1 MDSLKKDNIISLPS
15 IGSFVDGFILEKEQ
29 RALYID
35 LSPYGTGIIQGV
47 NYLETKSYIKKLEKG
62 TKVLVKILNWNN
74 EEGLIEMT
82 LQNLEKEKAWKKIKE
97 MQKEDLTIPLLI
109 SEVNAGGLM
118 GNMENIKGFL
128 PASQLSASHYP
139 KVDEGNKN
147 KILEKLKFLIGEKIQ
162 VKILDFDPSAN
173 KLIFSEKLVEKDKT
187 KDLISKYKIWD
198 KIRVK
203 ITKIVDFGA
212 FVKLEDTDVDGLV
225 HISEISN
232 KSIDRIEDILKEG
245 EIKEAKIINIDDD
258 KISLSF
264 KDLEE
269 KNIKKTKWGKKLI
282 IKTPTKLVGVLN

>member
-1 MDSLKKDNIISLPS
+1 MDSLKKDNVISLPS
-15 IGSFVDGFILEKEQ
+15 IGSFVEGFILEKKE

-47 NYLETKSYIKKLEKG
+47 NYLETKSYIKKLEKD
-62 TKVLVKILNWNN
+62 TKVLVKILDWNN
-74 EEGLIEMT
+74 EEGLIEMA

-97 MQKEDLTIPLLI
+97 MKKEDITLPLLI

-118 GNMENIKGFL
+118 GSIENIKGFL

-187 KDLISKYKIWD
+187 KDLISKYKIGD
-198 KIRVK
+198 KIQVK

-212 FVKLEDTDVDGLV
+212 FVKLEDTEVDGLV

-245 EIKEAKIINIDDD
+245 EIKEAKIINIDDN

-269 KNIKKTKWGKKLI
+269 KSPKETK
-282 IKTPTKLVGVLN
+282 

>member
-1 MDSLKKDNIISLPS
+1 MDSLKKDNVISLPS
-15 IGSFVDGFILEKEQ
+15 MGSFIEGFILEKEQ

-62 TKVLVKILNWNN
+62 TKVLVKILDWNN
-74 EEGLIEMT
+74 EEGLIEMA
-82 LQNLEKEKAWKKIKE
+82 LQNLEKEKAWEKIKE
-97 MQKEDLTIPLLI
+97 MKKEDVTLPLLI

-118 GNMENIKGFL
+118 GNIENIKGFL

-162 VKILDFDPSAN
+162 VKILDFDPAAN

-187 KDLISKYKIWD
+187 KDLISKYKIGD
-198 KIRVK
+198 KIQVK

-212 FVKLEDTDVDGLV
+212 FVKLEDTEVDGLV

-232 KSIDRIEDILKEG
+232 KSIDRIDDILKEG
-245 EIKEAKIINIDDD
+245 ETKKAKIINIDDN

-269 KNIKKTKWGKKLI
+269 KSIKKTE
-282 IKTPTKLVGVLN
+282 

>member
-1 MDSLKKDNIISLPS
+1 MDSLKKDNVISLPS
-15 IGSFVDGFILEKEQ
+15 MGSFIEGFILEKEQ

-62 TKVLVKILNWNN
+62 TKVLVKILDWNN
-74 EEGLIEMT
+74 EEGLIEMA

-97 MQKEDLTIPLLI
+97 MQKEDLTLPLLI

-118 GNMENIKGFL
+118 GSIENIKGFL
-128 PASQLSASHYP
+128 PASQLSTSHYP
-139 KVDEGNKN
+139 KVNEGNKN

-162 VKILDFDPSAN
+162 IKILDFDPSAN
-173 KLIFSEKLVEKDKT
+173 KLIFSEKLVERDKIKD
-187 KDLISKYKIWD
+187 IIGKYKIGD
-198 KIRVK
+198 KIQVK

-212 FVKLEDTDVDGLV
+212 FVKLEDTEVDGLV

-232 KSIDRIEDILKEG
+232 KSIDRIDDILKEG
-245 EIKEAKIINIDDD
+245 ETKKAKIINIDDN

-269 KNIKKTKWGKKLI
+269 KSIKKTE
-282 IKTPTKLVGVLN
+282 

>member
-1 MDSLKKDNIISLPS
+1 MDSLKKDNVISLPS
-15 IGSFVDGFILEKEQ
+15 MGSFIEGFILEKEQ

-62 TKVLVKILNWNN
+62 TKVLVKILDWNN
-74 EEGLIEMT
+74 EEGLIEMA

-97 MQKEDLTIPLLI
+97 MQKEDLTLPLLI

-118 GNMENIKGFL
+118 GNIENIKGFL
-128 PASQLSASHYP
+128 PASQLSSSHYP
-139 KVDEGNKN
+139 KVNEGNKN

-173 KLIFSEKLVEKDKT
+173 KLIFSEKLVERDKIKDI
-187 KDLISKYKIWD
+187 ISKYKIGD
-198 KIRVK
+198 KIKVK

-212 FVKLEDTDVDGLV
+212 FVKLEDTEVDGLV

-245 EIKEAKIINIDDD
+245 ETKKAKIININDN

-269 KNIKKTKWGKKLI
+269 KSPKETK
-282 IKTPTKLVGVLN
+282 